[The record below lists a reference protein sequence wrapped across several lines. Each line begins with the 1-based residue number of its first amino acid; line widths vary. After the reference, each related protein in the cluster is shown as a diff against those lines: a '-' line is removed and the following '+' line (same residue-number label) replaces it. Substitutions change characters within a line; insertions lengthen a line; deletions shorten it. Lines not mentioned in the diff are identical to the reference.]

1 MVTEEQKLAKNKQR
15 REKRKSDRAKGIP
28 PIKRDESKRKKR
40 DRSNR
45 DQSNRIKQDRKGR
58 IQDRKGWYRRR
69 LLVQLFELAV
79 KNNSITIADIKAII
93 DEEEKANEED
103 NNDFNNVNEE
113 DIAATAAAVA
123 VDTNSESNSDSDDDD
138 SPTSPTTRTAE
149 EPKVGHDL
157 RSIEEKEEDNVI
169 IDDIVM
175 QCPVCTANP
184 IGTNLQNCD
193 VENNKDNANTSSI
206 QAIVATILEE

>member
-157 RSIEEKEEDNVI
+157 RSIEEEDNVI

>member
-1 MVTEEQKLAKNKQR
+1 
-15 REKRKSDRAKGIP
+15 
-28 PIKRDESKRKKR
+28 
-40 DRSNR
+40 
-45 DQSNRIKQDRKGR
+45 
-58 IQDRKGWYRRR
+58 
-69 LLVQLFELAV
+69 VQLFELAV
-79 KNNSITIADIKAII
+79 KNNSITSADIEAII

-103 NNDFNNVNEE
+103 NNDNNDFNNVNEE
-113 DIAATAAAVA
+113 DIAAAAVVA

>member
-1 MVTEEQKLAKNKQR
+1 
-15 REKRKSDRAKGIP
+15 
-28 PIKRDESKRKKR
+28 
-40 DRSNR
+40 
-45 DQSNRIKQDRKGR
+45 
-58 IQDRKGWYRRR
+58 
-69 LLVQLFELAV
+69 VQLFELAV

-113 DIAATAAAVA
+113 DIAAAAAVVA

-138 SPTSPTTRTAE
+138 SPTSPTPRTAE